1 MPIGISSVHTSC
13 SVAVSSFE
21 LKNCEPILPMRF
33 LILSLLLTSLHGLNT
48 STTIKQASLKQKST
62 RRKAILQLSA
72 IITFF
77 SPSLSKADS
86 NEELPLKAAEIHKAI
101 GRLEQVTELI
111 EKEKWDSVRAV
122 LSKPPLSDMWAK
134 NSPFLKSYTELLSD
148 ELAGLEAREE
158 TISRLRYLDMSVYNN
173 IFNPISSEGTTGATK
188 ELIRSYYEDPTTELK
203 ASIAGL
209 QELENLSQ

>member
-1 MPIGISSVHTSC
+1 
-13 SVAVSSFE
+13 
-21 LKNCEPILPMRF
+21 MRF
-33 LILSLLLTSLHGLNT
+33 LLSLLLTSLHGLNT

-62 RRKAILQLSA
+62 RRKAILQLSTL
-72 IITFF
+72 ITFF

-101 GRLEQVTELI
+101 GQLEQVPELI

-203 ASIAGL
+203 ASITGL

>member
-62 RRKAILQLSA
+62 RRKAILQLSTL
-72 IITFF
+72 ITFF

-101 GRLEQVTELI
+101 GQLEQVPELI

>member
-1 MPIGISSVHTSC
+1 MQC
-13 SVAVSSFE
+13 VSKSFE
-21 LKNCEPILPMRF
+21 LKLPMRF

-62 RRKAILQLSA
+62 RRKAILQLST

-77 SPSLSKADS
+77 PPSLSKADS

-101 GRLEQVTELI
+101 GQLEQVPELI